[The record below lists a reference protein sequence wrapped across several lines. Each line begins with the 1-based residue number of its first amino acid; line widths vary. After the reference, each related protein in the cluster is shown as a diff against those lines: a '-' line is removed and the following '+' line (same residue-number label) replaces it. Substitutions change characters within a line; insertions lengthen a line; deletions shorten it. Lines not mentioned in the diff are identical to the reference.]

1 VGTRREDF
9 GGDLEAEAT
18 EWLVRLDGGRTPEL
32 LADHGAWL
40 SQSARHQIA
49 YARQA
54 LAWKRMDAL
63 RRLRPLDRGKDAD
76 PDLLRPRGRWL
87 GFNSILM
94 AFKGAGWLPK
104 AATAVAATALLA
116 VGAVVALQ
124 ANSEVS
130 YATQVG
136 GVQKLMLEDGTSV
149 SLNTDTEI
157 RVRFTAARREILLD
171 HGEILLSVAHDASRP
186 LEVVAGNVTSRAVG
200 TKFAVRLYEGDSGRV
215 ETLVTEGRVLVLRQA
230 SVLGWSLAPE
240 PLAHTLNAGERV
252 VVDQRSVVVSRVSA
266 REVQRKLM
274 WTTGKIM
281 FDGEKLSNVVRELNR
296 YNARQLVILDPG
308 ISDTSVGGGFDTS
321 RADAY
326 AADLMR
332 FFGEKKLSAVES
344 ARPR

>member
-9 GGDLEAEAT
+9 GGDIEAEAT
-18 EWLVRLDGGRTPEL
+18 EWLVRLDGRRTPDL
-32 LADHGAWL
+32 VADHRAWL
-40 SQSARHQIA
+40 SQSVRHQVA
-49 YARQA
+49 YARQS
-54 LAWKRMDAL
+54 LAWKRLDAL

-87 GFNSILM
+87 GFAGMLM
-94 AFKGAGWLPK
+94 AFNSAGWLPK
-104 AATAVAATALLA
+104 TAIAIAATALLA
-116 VGAVVALQ
+116 IGTVAALHRD
-124 ANSEVS
+124 SDVS

-136 GVQKLMLEDGTSV
+136 GVQKLMLEDGTTV
-149 SLNTDTEI
+149 SLNTNTEI

-171 HGEILLSVAHDASRP
+171 RGEIVLSVAHDASRP

-200 TKFAVRLYEGDSGRV
+200 TKFAVRLYEGDSTRV
-215 ETLVTEGRVLVLRQA
+215 ETLVTEGRVLVLRQP
-230 SVLGWSLAPE
+230 SVLGWTMAPR
-240 PLAHTLNAGERV
+240 PVAHTLNAGERV
-252 VVDQRSVVVSRVSA
+252 VVDQRSVIVSRVSA

-296 YNARQLVILDPG
+296 YNSRQLVILDPG
-308 ISDTSVGGGFDTS
+308 ISETSVGGGFDTS

-332 FFGEKKLSAVES
+332 FFGEKKLSAVDS